1 RAPSVRSE
9 ATAVDCDEV
18 AARADSQG
26 SSAEASSAESQTT
39 AVEEL
44 EKQADVFNRHLAKPG
59 RAFSTLRSFVRP
71 IEREAPRAK
80 EPETVKD
87 WDDIDADDADDP
99 LMVSEYVTDII
110 EYMRELETKTRPDE
124 HYMRKQAEITWDMRK
139 MLINWIVQIHYQL
152 RMLPETLFLA
162 VNLID
167 RFLSKRQVS
176 TSKLQLV
183 GLTGL
188 ILACKYE
195 EQTTPHVQDFA
206 YLAGQCYSIAEIR
219 NAEVFMLRVL
229 GFDMSFP
236 NPLTFLRRASKAEQY
251 NMQTRTVA
259 KYLMEICLCDHR
271 LMPYVPSHV
280 AAASTFL
287 ARRMLRAG
295 PWDANLRHFTGYT
308 EDSLQP
314 CIALMLDHLLHQT
327 GDEFVFRK
335 YQHRRFLK
343 ASVFCR
349 EWVIRHRHEI
359 PPVTPP
365 VGEFPEPDFE
375 AALLPI

>member
-1 RAPSVRSE
+1 
-9 ATAVDCDEV
+9 
-18 AARADSQG
+18 
-26 SSAEASSAESQTT
+26 
-39 AVEEL
+39 
-44 EKQADVFNRHLAKPG
+44 
-59 RAFSTLRSFVRP
+59 
-71 IEREAPRAK
+71 
-80 EPETVKD
+80 
-87 WDDIDADDADDP
+87 
-99 LMVSEYVTDII
+99 
-110 EYMRELETKTRPDE
+110 
-124 HYMRKQAEITWDMRK
+124 
-139 MLINWIVQIHYQL
+139 
-152 RMLPETLFLA
+152 
-162 VNLID
+162 
-167 RFLSKRQVS
+167 
-176 TSKLQLV
+176 
-183 GLTGL
+183 
-188 ILACKYE
+188 
-195 EQTTPHVQDFA
+195 
-206 YLAGQCYSIAEIR
+206 
-219 NAEVFMLRVL
+219 
-229 GFDMSFP
+229 
-236 NPLTFLRRASKAEQY
+236 AEQY

-365 VGEFPEPDFE
+365 VGEFPEADFE